1 MCICVIFFV
10 IKPFLSADALP
21 INFSYDVGNYYYA
34 VYLFQVVSLVITAL
48 VVATIDLSFA
58 GFLSLAA
65 AQVDIFK
72 ERLMNSKHEAERNVG
87 ESLVMSDGVTVN
99 ERVDEEVQKI
109 IGESVVLHYTIIE

>member
-1 MCICVIFFV
+1 MFICVIFFI
-10 IKPFLSADALP
+10 IKPFLSVDALP

-34 VYLFQVVSLVITAL
+34 LYLFQVFSLLITAV

-72 ERLMNSKHEAERNVG
+72 ERLMNSKREAEKNVG

-99 ERVDEEVQKI
+99 ERVDEEVRKI
-109 IGESVVLHYTIIE
+109 IKESVILHYNIIE